1 MSRNVFLPL
10 LCPLVLRY
18 LVWYLM
24 LSFIS
29 IVWRISPQK
38 KCLQKATSVTIRC
51 EQGTK
56 GRNSLDVWLGRLAMV
71 GFAVA
76 ISVEISTGKGLLE
89 VWHALCVFSNSD
101 PINYCLSDANISFKY
116 HSWCFCQLT
125 WYSSELFD
133 C

>member
-1 MSRNVFLPL
+1 MSRNVFLPF

-18 LVWYLM
+18 LVLYLM

-29 IVWRISPQK
+29 IVWRISPQR

-89 VWHALCVFSNSD
+89 V
-101 PINYCLSDANISFKY
+101 
-116 HSWCFCQLT
+116 
-125 WYSSELFD
+125 
-133 C
+133 